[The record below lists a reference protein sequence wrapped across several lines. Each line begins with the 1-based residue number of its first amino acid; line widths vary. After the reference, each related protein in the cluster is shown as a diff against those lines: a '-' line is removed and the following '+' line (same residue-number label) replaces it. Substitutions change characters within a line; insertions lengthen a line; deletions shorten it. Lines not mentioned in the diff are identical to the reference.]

1 MFNMPIKKKSLNAI
15 HWSSDADS
23 QNDHVVGHSPPQQY
37 PWLVQS
43 ATSVTSRLNLPTQE
57 KRKSLLQLPHFHKTL
72 AKVLEVSSGG
82 PENKTQQQQQARM
95 NLELEGFHRPLSKQ
109 SALTK
114 QSLKSHCKPKFTI
127 SLLIH
132 QNASSLNN
140 SIKAKTE
147 LASSHMRQHMSLS
160 TCTAKQIRNGKQ
172 MT

>member
-1 MFNMPIKKKSLNAI
+1 MTCTICNVCDIKAEPTHSRKEKITFTATPFPQD
-15 HWSSDADS
+15 SD
-23 QNDHVVGHSPPQQY
+23 
-37 PWLVQS
+37 
-43 ATSVTSRLNLPTQE
+43 
-57 KRKSLLQLPHFHKTL
+57 